1 MKRVEL
7 VFIPSPGMG
16 HLVSAIQF
24 SKRLLDRDDRFS
36 VTILS
41 IKRGDVT
48 KADAY
53 IASIAGSD
61 SRLKFIHLPHVDPDP
76 PPQQKPVEKDNTHRI
91 QSQNDLVKEAILNHV
106 LPTTIPLAGLVVDM
120 FNSSMIDVAHELG
133 VPSYVF
139 FTCNAAFLGFMLYL
153 PTRHDQVGIPF
164 RESDPDSVIASYVNP
179 VPSSVL
185 PSFALE
191 SSIVVK
197 GHGYLPMVN
206 HGRKFKEVDGI
217 IVNTFYEL
225 ETHAVNSFLDD
236 KTPPVYTVGPV
247 IDLENKNH
255 SGVNQ
260 VKYEEIMKWL
270 DDQPPSSVVFL
281 CFGSWGTFSVPQLKE
296 IALGL
301 ERSGH
306 RFLWSIRLRT
316 SNDRFAPLTDS
327 PNLEEILPPGF
338 LERTREVGMICGW
351 APQVEVL
358 AHKAIGGFVTHCGWN
373 SILESVWYGVPM
385 AAWPMYAEQQL
396 NAFQIVRDLGL
407 AVELKLD
414 YRRDGELVMAEKI
427 EQSVKCLMEPDIEAR
442 KRVKEMSE
450 KSRKAVME
458 GGSSHAS
465 LGRLIEALSVAVGK

>member
-1 MKRVEL
+1 
-7 VFIPSPGMG
+7 
-16 HLVSAIQF
+16 F

-36 VTILS
+36 VTVLS
-41 IKRGDVT
+41 IKEGDVAT
-48 KADAY
+48 TDAH
-53 IASIAGSD
+53 IERLLAASD
-61 SRLKFIHLPHVDPDP
+61 TRVKFIHLPHVDSQ
-76 PPQQKPVEKDNTHRI
+76 PQEKPVKKDNTHCV

-139 FTCNAAFLGFMLYL
+139 FTSNAAFLGFMLYL
-153 PTRHDQVGIPF
+153 PTRHDQVGIPS
-164 RESDPDSVIASYVNP
+164 RKSDPDSVIASYVNP

-191 SSIVVK
+191 NSIVVK
-197 GHGYLPMVN
+197 GHEYLPKVN
-206 HGRKFKEVDGI
+206 RGRKFKEVDGI

-225 ETHAVNSFLDD
+225 ETHAVDSFLDD

-255 SGVNQ
+255 SG
-260 VKYEEIMKWL
+260 L

-281 CFGSWGTFSVPQLKE
+281 CLGSWGTFSAPQLKE

-316 SNDRFAPLTDS
+316 SSDRFGPLTDS
-327 PNLEEILPPGF
+327 HNLEEIMPPRF

-358 AHKAIGGFVTHCGWN
+358 SHKSIGGFVTHCRWN
-373 SILESVWYGVPM
+373 SILESVWYSVPIAGGTTSM
-385 AAWPMYAEQQL
+385 AAWPTYAEQQL
-396 NAFQIVRDLGL
+396 NAFQMVRDLGL
-407 AVELKLD
+407 AVDLKMD
-414 YRRDGELVMAEKI
+414 YRRDGELVMARKI

-450 KSRKAVME
+450 NSRKAVME
-458 GGSSHAS
+458 GGSWHSS
-465 LGRLIEALSVAVGK
+465 LGRLIEALLLSPVGK

>member
-1 MKRVEL
+1 MKKVEL
-7 VFIPSPGMG
+7 VFVPSPGMG

-36 VTILS
+36 VTVLS
-41 IKRGDVT
+41 IKRGDVAT
-48 KADAY
+48 TDAY
-53 IASIAGSD
+53 IESIAASD
-61 SRLKFIHLPHVDPDP
+61 TRVKFIHLPHVDSQ
-76 PPQQKPVEKDNTHRI
+76 PQEKPVEKDNTHRV

-139 FTCNAAFLGFMLYL
+139 FTSNAAFLGFMLYL

-191 SSIVVK
+191 NSIVVK
-197 GHGYLPMVN
+197 GHEYLPMVN
-206 HGRKFKEVDGI
+206 RGRKFKEVDGI

-225 ETHAVNSFLDD
+225 ETHAVDSFLDD

-260 VKYEEIMKWL
+260 VKHEEIMKWL

-281 CFGSWGTFSVPQLKE
+281 CFGSWGTFSAPQLKE

-327 PNLEEILPPGF
+327 HNLEEILPQDF
-338 LERTREVGMICGW
+338 WKERE
-351 APQVEVL
+351 
-358 AHKAIGGFVTHCGWN
+358 K
-373 SILESVWYGVPM
+373 
-385 AAWPMYAEQQL
+385 
-396 NAFQIVRDLGL
+396 LG
-407 AVELKLD
+407 
-414 YRRDGELVMAEKI
+414 
-427 EQSVKCLMEPDIEAR
+427 
-442 KRVKEMSE
+442 
-450 KSRKAVME
+450 
-458 GGSSHAS
+458 
-465 LGRLIEALSVAVGK
+465 